1 MKGSRWIAALAI
13 AGLTAAAV
21 ASARMPQTSVRA
33 RAAAAYRLRALAG
46 PNGQFAG
53 QQYQSALRA
62 RAQMLAHGAVQT
74 RSWLPGGASTR
85 ATAPSVINWTEIG
98 PGNVGG
104 RINTIWI
111 DPTNAQHLIVGAAG
125 GGLWQSS
132 DGGSSWTAVTEF
144 PGSLAVGAIA
154 QLPNGTLLVGTGDEF
169 NQFQP
174 GDGLFL
180 STDGGTTWTPVADTA
195 PQSNTDFWSVIL
207 SIATNSN
214 GVALAATWGGIA
226 RSTDGGNTWAGVW
239 PASGSAG
246 ASDDVVFDPGN
257 SNVAVADNEN
267 GGAVYSTNA
276 GLTWTTAT
284 GLPGTAG
291 ARTALAFDPSVAGSV
306 YALVDNNNGNSP
318 SGEVFHSTNGGQSWT
333 LLAGTSAFVNTV
345 SSSKTAVGALCDN
358 SFSGSPVE
366 CQGGYDNVITVEP
379 HASGSAPTI
388 VVGGIDIFSSTNGGT
403 TWTMTGEAY
412 GTTNNLHADQHAF
425 AWSTSAGALYVGN
438 DGGFYRQLP
447 LGNWLKQNAGLAVT
461 QFYAASGHRGVTAS
475 KNVVGGSAITPVI
488 AGAQDNGTQLYEG
501 YSSSGSPQPDAW
513 IAIYGGDGGQTAVDP
528 VDGNYLYGE
537 YTNLTL
543 FYSATGSTAQNFS
556 NEPPDT
562 GSQSANFIA
571 PFVLVPNGTQS
582 PTQMLAGGA
591 SLWLGSGI
599 QGGNPTWASINGAT
613 LPVGTGSNY
622 ISAIA
627 VDPAN
632 TSSVWVGFNSGQVW
646 HSTNALAPTPV
657 WTQSG
662 SATLPGTRPV
672 ESFWIVPGQSNTVYV
687 TYLGFKATST
697 DDNVWV
703 TTNAGTSWSGIGG
716 GLPPGPVYSLVT
728 HPAYPQILYAGALTG
743 VYTSIDGG
751 QTWTASSQGPANI
764 SVNQLAWF
772 DTSTPNQPVLL
783 AATDGRGAWL
793 GSPAYNPTPTLTAL
807 NPAQVTLG
815 SPATA
820 VTLTGSGFVGG
831 STVTLDGA
839 PLAATY
845 VSATQLQVTVP
856 ATTLAA
862 AGPHSLIVDN
872 PIPGGGAS
880 AGASLTVAYPAPTV
894 SSLSPASTAM
904 GAAGFTL
911 TVNGS
916 GFQPVSTLQWN
927 GSALTTTYVS
937 GSSLSAAVPASDLAA
952 GGNATVSVVTPAP
965 GGGSASAT
973 FAVNYPMPTLSSI
986 SPTSAQGGSSNAT
999 ITATGSG
1006 FVPASTIDWNGA
1018 ALGTT
1023 YVSATQLTATVPAG
1037 DLAAATN
1044 AAVTVVTPAPG
1055 GGASAA
1061 ISFAVSAPPMAPG
1074 GGGGGGGALSAADLL
1089 ALAGLYLL
1097 SLRLRRKAAA

>member
-1 MKGSRWIAALAI
+1 M
-13 AGLTAAAV
+13 
-21 ASARMPQTSVRA
+21 
-33 RAAAAYRLRALAG
+33 
-46 PNGQFAG
+46 
-53 QQYQSALRA
+53 
-62 RAQMLAHGAVQT
+62 
-74 RSWLPGGASTR
+74 
-85 ATAPSVINWTEIG
+85 
-98 PGNVGG
+98 
-104 RINTIWI
+104 
-111 DPTNAQHLIVGAAG
+111 
-125 GGLWQSS
+125 
-132 DGGSSWTAVTEF
+132 
-144 PGSLAVGAIA
+144 
-154 QLPNGTLLVGTGDEF
+154 
-169 NQFQP
+169 
-174 GDGLFL
+174 
-180 STDGGTTWTPVADTA
+180 
-195 PQSNTDFWSVIL
+195 
-207 SIATNSN
+207 
-214 GVALAATWGGIA
+214 
-226 RSTDGGNTWAGVW
+226 
-239 PASGSAG
+239 
-246 ASDDVVFDPGN
+246 
-257 SNVAVADNEN
+257 
-267 GGAVYSTNA
+267 
-276 GLTWTTAT
+276 
-284 GLPGTAG
+284 
-291 ARTALAFDPSVAGSV
+291 
-306 YALVDNNNGNSP
+306 YALVDNSNGSSP
-318 SGEVFHSTNGGQSWT
+318 SGEVFHSTDGGKTWT
-333 LLAGTSAFVNTV
+333 LLAGTGAFVNAV
-345 SSSKTAVGALCDN
+345 SKTAVGALCDN

-366 CQGGYDNVITVEP
+366 CQGGYDNVILVEP
-379 HASGSAPTI
+379 HAYGTQPTI
-388 VVGGIDIFSSTNGGT
+388 EVGGIDIFSSTDGGS
-403 TWTMTGEAY
+403 TWTMSGAAY
-412 GTTNNLHADQHAF
+412 ATTNYLHADQHAF
-425 AWSTSAGALYVGN
+425 AYSTSASTLYVGN

-461 QFYAASGHRGVTAS
+461 QFYAASGHKGVTAS
-475 KNVVGGSAITPVI
+475 KNVVVGSAITPI
-488 AGAQDNGTQLYEG
+488 LAGTQDNGTQLYEG

-556 NEPPDT
+556 SEPPDT

-599 QGGNPTWASINGAT
+599 QGGNPTWASLNGST
-613 LPVGTGSNY
+613 MPVGTSGGPSTGNSNNY

-632 TSSVWVGFNSGQVW
+632 TNSIWVGYDNGQVW
-646 HSTNALAPTPV
+646 HSTNALSGSPT

-662 SATLPGTRPV
+662 SGILPGTRPV

-703 TTNAGTSWSGIGG
+703 TTNAGSSWSGIGS

-728 HPAYPQILYAGALTG
+728 HPQYPQILYAGSLTG

-772 DTSTPNQPVLL
+772 DTLTPSQPVLL

-839 PLAATY
+839 AIAATY
-845 VSATQLQVTVP
+845 VSATQLQVTAPV
-856 ATTLAA
+856 TTLAI
-862 AGPHSLIVDN
+862 AGTHTFIVDN

-880 AGASLTVAYPAPTV
+880 AGASLTVTYPAPTV

-904 GAAGFTL
+904 GATGFTL

-916 GFQPVSTLQWN
+916 DFQPVSTVQWN
-927 GSALTTTYVS
+927 GSALATTYVS
-937 GSSLSAAVPASDLAA
+937 GSSLTAAVPASDLAS
-952 GGNATVSVVTPAP
+952 GGNATVSVSTPAP

-986 SPTSAQGGSSNAT
+986 SPTSAQGGSNSAT
-999 ITATGSG
+999 ITATGND

-1037 DLAAATN
+1037 DLAAAAN
-1044 AAVTVVTPAPG
+1044 AVVTVVTPAPG
-1055 GGASAA
+1055 GGTSAA
-1061 ISFAVSAPPMAPG
+1061 ISFAVSAPPPAPG
-1074 GGGGGGGALSAADLL
+1074 GGGGGGGALSATDLL